1 MKRDSCTVASQ
12 GCKCFDALTDKQR
25 KRIEDN
31 ELVITY
37 RKGESIAKHGT
48 FASHL
53 VFVKDGL
60 AKVYF
65 EGDQDDMILKIAG
78 PGSIIGLSS
87 ISQGP
92 FIWQYSAIAYV
103 DTVARLIDF
112 NLFQDLFKINND
124 FAFEILKISGENSIQ
139 RTYRFYCLTHRQ
151 LFGKMAD
158 LLLCLSKRIYKSNQF
173 ELNLTRKELAELA
186 EMAPENVVRILN
198 SFKAE
203 GLISYEG
210 KQFEIVDQEGLEK
223 VFQKG

>member
-12 GCKCFDALTDKQR
+12 GCKCFDALTDEQR
-25 KRIEDN
+25 KLVEEK
-31 ELVITY
+31 ELLITY

-53 VFVKDGL
+53 VFIKDGL

-65 EGDQDDMILKIAG
+65 EGDQSDMILKIAG
-78 PGSIIGLSS
+78 PGSIVGLSS

-92 FIWQYSAIAYV
+92 FIWQYSVTAYV
-103 DTVARLIDF
+103 DTIARLVDF
-112 NLFQDLFKINND
+112 NLFKKLFAENSD
-124 FAFEILKISGENSIQ
+124 FAFEIIKIAGENSIQ

-158 LLLCLSKRIYKSNQF
+158 LILCLSERIYKSKKF

-186 EMAPENVVRILN
+186 EMAPENVIRILN

-203 GLISYEG
+203 GLINIDG
-210 KQFEIVDQEGLEK
+210 RKFEVLDTKGLEK
-223 VFQKG
+223 VFERG